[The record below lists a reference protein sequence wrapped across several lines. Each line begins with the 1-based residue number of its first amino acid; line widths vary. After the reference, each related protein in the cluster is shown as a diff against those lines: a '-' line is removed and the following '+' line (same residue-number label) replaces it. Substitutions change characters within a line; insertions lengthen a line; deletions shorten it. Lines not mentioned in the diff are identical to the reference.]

1 MDDFIKKMIKQNSD
15 TDLNKRFEEVIKISH
30 EMYELAVRNK
40 IPMGPGVIGGSP
52 CERDLLF
59 WYLAARTFKPKKV
72 VEVGAWIGTSTLVI
86 AKALYEI
93 YGEDFVITTCDYP
106 TNVYI
111 KDHNYKHLSDRI
123 YYSNLHSNSL
133 FKSLV
138 DSNQKYDALFSDA
151 DLTNNNI
158 NDIDRIFDKS
168 NFLFLTH
175 DVYPDS
181 NKSAKG
187 NRAIEQVYKTYNGL
201 VKVPEKESG
210 TIVDGYEK
218 HPINAVTGVLLTGK
232 YESTI

>member
-40 IPMGPGVIGGSP
+40 IPMGPGMVGGSP

-93 YGEDFVITTCDYP
+93 YGEDFTITTCDYP
-106 TNVYI
+106 NNVYI
-111 KDHNYKHLSDRI
+111 KDHKYKHLSDRI
-123 YYSNLHSNSL
+123 YYSNLHSDSL
-133 FKSLV
+133 FKSLSA
-138 DSNQKYDALFSDA
+138 SNQKYDALFSDA

-158 NDIDRIFDKS
+158 GDINNIFDPS
-168 NFLFLTH
+168 NLLFLTH

-187 NRAIEQVYKTYNGL
+187 NRALEQVSKTYNTTIIAP
-201 VKVPEKESG
+201 KKESG
-210 TIVDGYEK
+210 TVVDGHIDY
-218 HPINAVTGVLLTGK
+218 PINAVTGIALSGK
-232 YESTI
+232 YESII